1 MKILKQRHFAS
12 GRKEE
17 KGMGKRYID
26 CSAREL
32 AAYHKKELLQ
42 SIADSEGRVLA
53 AETIGTVTPMLVNIT
68 NAEFV
73 TSLGAD
79 IIMLNIFD
87 VDHPVINGLPEVAP
101 EDTIHEIKRLTG
113 RMVAINLE
121 PAAVR
126 EDGEK
131 SVWSLTEGRRATVEN
146 AKKAADMGV
155 DMIVLTGNP
164 GVGVD
169 KSAITKALTD
179 LKEAVG
185 DRVILTAGKM
195 HASGILS
202 EAGEKILTKE
212 DAETFIEAGADVL
225 LLPAPGTVPGFTMEH
240 AAELIKTAHEKGVL
254 AMTTIG
260 TSQEGADEET
270 IRQIALMCKMAGA
283 DIHHIGD
290 SGYMGMAL
298 PENIT
303 AYSVAIR
310 GKRHTY
316 RRMAMSLVR

>member
-1 MKILKQRHFAS
+1 
-12 GRKEE
+12 
-17 KGMGKRYID
+17 MGKRYID

-101 EDTIHEIKRLTG
+101 EDTIHEVKRLTG

-126 EDGEK
+126 NDGEK

-155 DMIVLTGNP
+155 D
-164 GVGVD
+164 VD
-169 KSAITKALTD
+169 NRAITKALAD
-179 LKEAVG
+179 LNEAVG

>member
-1 MKILKQRHFAS
+1 MHQAEK
-12 GRKEE
+12 RKKEWE

-101 EDTIHEIKRLTG
+101 EDTIHEVKRLTG

-126 EDGEK
+126 NDGEK

-169 KSAITKALTD
+169 NKAITKALAD
-179 LKEAVG
+179 LNEAVG

-260 TSQEGADEET
+260 TSQEGADEAT

>member
-1 MKILKQRHFAS
+1 MHQAEK
-12 GRKEE
+12 RKKE
-17 KGMGKRYID
+17 RYID

-101 EDTIHEIKRLTG
+101 EDTIHEVKRLTG

-126 EDGEK
+126 NDGEK

-169 KSAITKALTD
+169 NRAITKALAD
-179 LKEAVG
+179 LNEAVG